1 MAVLCRLKLTV
12 GDTAVELGSHLRHQY
27 IHEVVKFDNGRG
39 QMLALNHQR
48 QGGSNCPHG
57 IKAGGKVG
65 GSPITKIHGSGTN
78 SEVGLSPVSILL
90 SDPLAECVLLLSTNR
105 ICEPHGSQG
114 RGGFYQR
121 MQ

>member
-1 MAVLCRLKLTV
+1 
-12 GDTAVELGSHLRHQY
+12 
-27 IHEVVKFDNGRG
+27 
-39 QMLALNHQR
+39 MLALNHQR

-90 SDPLAECVLLLSTNR
+90 SDPLAECDFFSPQTGSVNPLVHRVGKAST
-105 ICEPHGSQG
+105 
-114 RGGFYQR
+114 RGCSKGLDHKAIIIN
-121 MQ
+121 